1 MAVPM
6 RPYQLVALAIEE
18 SVKASVAKFNAEELI
33 TKRENA
39 KDVIAQ
45 VKRTILTANNIDVL
59 NIS

>member
-33 TKRENA
+33 AKRENA